1 MSKYQ
6 LRDLSSWLKYLD
18 DNYIS
23 DEIADLISGLDI
35 NKEDEQKR
43 IIHIAIKPEY
53 EALND
58 ISKQGFDEILKLAS
72 GASETELEKVFATM
86 SFSCVSEVENK
97 PQFIFNIGSVVQQ

>member
-1 MSKYQ
+1 MSRYQ

-35 NKEDEQKR
+35 NNEVEQER
-43 IIHIAIKPEY
+43 IIQIVIKPEY

-58 ISKQGFDEILKLAS
+58 ISKQGFDEILNLVTEA
-72 GASETELEKVFATM
+72 GETELEKVFASM
-86 SFSCVSEVENK
+86 SFSCIGEVENK
-97 PQFIFNIGSVVQQ
+97 LQFIRNIKLVVKQ